1 MSRAF
6 LLALQFLTRVPV
18 PAGAP
23 PTPAEL
29 GRSALHYPLVGLLLG
44 AALAGLARLL
54 AGADAG
60 LAAALT
66 LAAWVLATG
75 ALHLDGLADTADA
88 WVGGIG
94 SRERT
99 LAIMRDPRCGPVG
112 VVVLLLALLL
122 KWAALHA
129 LFATTAT
136 PWLLLA
142 PMLGRAALLVL
153 LATAPY
159 VRPGG
164 LGAAHAAHLP
174 RRAAVVVLVA
184 CACACPL
191 LAGARGLVVLGAAA
205 AALALWR
212 RALRAR
218 LGGTTGDTLGA
229 ACEGV
234 EALVLVAAALP
245 AG

>member
-23 PTPAEL
+23 PAPAEL
-29 GRSALHYPLVGLLLG
+29 GRSALHYPLVGLALG
-44 AALAGLARLL
+44 AALAVLARLL

-66 LAAWVLATG
+66 LAVWVLATG

-129 LFATTAT
+129 LFAAAT

-142 PMLGRAALLVL
+142 PMLGRAALLAL
-153 LATAPY
+153 LATTPY

-191 LAGARGLVVLGAAA
+191 LAGVHGLVVLAAA
-205 AALALWR
+205 AAVLALWR

-234 EALVLVAAALP
+234 ETLVLVAAALP